1 MSDKQYLESKIL
13 TIELIVESML
23 EELVQSNHIDRDAF
37 DERIN
42 KKVEALNKIAK
53 KINELKGDTVNVT
66 LNGFMNNIVIG
77 EA

>member
-1 MSDKQYLESKIL
+1 MNDKQYLESKIL
-13 TIELIVESML
+13 SIEIIVESML

-53 KINELKGDTVNVT
+53 KLREIKGDTISEAPKS
-66 LNGFMNNIVIG
+66 FMNNIVIG

>member
-53 KINELKGDTVNVT
+53 KINELKGDTANVT

>member
-23 EELVQSNHIDRDAF
+23 EELVQSNHIDRDTF

-53 KINELKGDTVNVT
+53 KINELKGDTANVT